1 MLWVQQVK
9 EAIWKFTAWNSLTR
23 MSAGGLVVDIASAP
37 FSVCKIESYHTSPSG
52 LPGRPSSLGTDPVR
66 TPRAGA
72 GQASG
77 SRGPA
82 AYPDG

>member
-1 MLWVQQVK
+1 M
-9 EAIWKFTAWNSLTR
+9 
-23 MSAGGLVVDIASAP
+23 VDIASAP

-52 LPGRPSSLGTDPVR
+52 LPGHPSSRGTDPVL
-66 TPRAGA
+66 TLRAGA
-72 GQASG
+72 GQPSG